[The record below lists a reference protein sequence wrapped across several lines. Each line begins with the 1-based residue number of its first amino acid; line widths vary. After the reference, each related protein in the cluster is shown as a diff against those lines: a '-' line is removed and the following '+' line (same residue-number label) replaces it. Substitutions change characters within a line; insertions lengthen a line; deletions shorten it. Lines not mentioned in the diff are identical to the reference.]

1 MVLKHRAAI
10 GGMQLDS
17 VDNRILV
24 LGVASQAA
32 KESEV
37 TENRGGD
44 GSRFVRV
51 KRDSIEITVKVGIKA
66 KRDDMAGREELMEE
80 IVGWANNVPAWLTT
94 DQKPDRRIWVE
105 SVRLP
110 AAGDPW
116 EWTNEF
122 TLTFKACGVPYWQQI
137 EPGIVSVRN
146 VSNWGQYFGVP
157 GNTNS
162 VMNASFQNTSG
173 SSCSSVKITAG
184 SSIIQ
189 LTDVG
194 LANGE
199 TLVIDHREDGLLR
212 IRIRNSGGTYRSV
225 LNKRTAS
232 SANDLN
238 VKPGSQLIGL
248 NADKSGT
255 VTFSCYG
262 RFA

>member
-1 MVLKHRAAI
+1 MVLKHRAAL
-10 GGMQLDS
+10 GGTQLDS

-44 GSRFVRV
+44 GTRFVRV
-51 KRDSIEITVKVGIKA
+51 KRDSIEITVKVGIKI
-66 KRDDMAGREELMEE
+66 KRNDMAGREELMEE
-80 IVGWANNVPAWLTT
+80 IVGWANRLPAWLTT

-122 TLTFKACGVPYWQQI
+122 TLTFKASGIPYWQQT
-137 EPGIVSVRN
+137 EPGIVTIRN
-146 VSNWGQYFGVP
+146 VSNVGQYFGVP
-157 GNTNS
+157 GNTRS
-162 VMNASFQNTSG
+162 VMNVSFQNTSG
-173 SSCSSVKITAG
+173 SNCDTFKATAG

-189 LTDVG
+189 LNSLG

-212 IRIRNSGGTYRSV
+212 IRIRGTGGAYRSA
-225 LNKRTAS
+225 LNKRTTGS
-232 SANDLN
+232 SNDLYVQN
-238 VKPGSQLIGL
+238 GSQLIGI
-248 NADKSGT
+248 NAGQVGT
-255 VTFSCYG
+255 ATFSCYG